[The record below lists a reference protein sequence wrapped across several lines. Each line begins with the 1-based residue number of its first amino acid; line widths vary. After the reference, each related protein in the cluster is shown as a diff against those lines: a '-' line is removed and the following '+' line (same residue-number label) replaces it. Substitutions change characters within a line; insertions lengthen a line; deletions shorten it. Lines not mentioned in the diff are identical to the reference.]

1 MRDQGMEIEILVDRG
16 GAASKIPSWFFGDI
30 LFLWSLNKHSIL
42 NAWVGKIWIV
52 TKMQVFSC

>member
-1 MRDQGMEIEILVDRG
+1 MEIEILVDRG